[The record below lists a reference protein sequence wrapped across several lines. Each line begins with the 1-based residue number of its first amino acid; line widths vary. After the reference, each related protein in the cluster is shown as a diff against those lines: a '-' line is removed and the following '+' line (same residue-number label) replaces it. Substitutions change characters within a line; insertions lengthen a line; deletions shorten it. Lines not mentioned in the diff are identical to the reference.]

1 MRYNVEDLVTSVRIT
16 LDENRIEQEYIVSE
30 DNNMELNEIIREK
43 LLDAVRSVERIAPVQ
58 MLDSVPMTAAATAVR
73 PTTSIRQPE
82 NTGSESCLQC
92 S

>member
-58 MLDSVPMTAAATAVR
+58 MLDNP
-73 PTTSIRQPE
+73 
-82 NTGSESCLQC
+82 
-92 S
+92 

>member
-58 MLDSVPMTAAATAVR
+58 MLDSVPLVIRKRLSKYIFYSSFSLLTFATKK
-73 PTTSIRQPE
+73 
-82 NTGSESCLQC
+82 
-92 S
+92 

>member
-58 MLDSVPMTAAATAVR
+58 MLDSVPLVIPEAAQYCDTD
-73 PTTSIRQPE
+73 
-82 NTGSESCLQC
+82 GSG
-92 S
+92 

>member
-16 LDENRIEQEYIVSE
+16 L

-58 MLDSVPMTAAATAVR
+58 MLDSVPLVIPEAA
-73 PTTSIRQPE
+73 QY
-82 NTGSESCLQC
+82 
-92 S
+92 

>member
-43 LLDAVRSVERIAPVQ
+43 LLYAVRSVERIAPVQ
-58 MLDSVPMTAAATAVR
+58 MLD
-73 PTTSIRQPE
+73 
-82 NTGSESCLQC
+82 
-92 S
+92 

>member
-43 LLDAVRSVERIAPVQ
+43 LLDAVR
-58 MLDSVPMTAAATAVR
+58 
-73 PTTSIRQPE
+73 
-82 NTGSESCLQC
+82 
-92 S
+92 